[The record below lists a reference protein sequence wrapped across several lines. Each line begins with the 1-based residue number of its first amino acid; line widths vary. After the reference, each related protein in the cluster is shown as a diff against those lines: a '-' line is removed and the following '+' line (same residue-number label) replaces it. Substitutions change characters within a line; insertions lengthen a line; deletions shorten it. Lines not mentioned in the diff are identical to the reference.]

1 MSLTLSVTS
10 STTLFVTNIPANAA
24 TLTFASS
31 LDGVTY
37 TTISSVPASPIA
49 IPTGTTAYS
58 FTNQLIPSSYY
69 RVTTGSGSN
78 AVTQYILQARGA
90 AGSSTS
96 SFSNSG
102 GSGFATVGSTSVSL
116 NNSGNSVLS
125 DQTYSASQAL
135 YYQLT
140 TPVGTSMGNGNYTMS
155 LYNVASGTGSSSTI
169 SAYFRVTTSGSTTTV
184 QIFRRDSGAETQ
196 IGSDIAVSTA
206 TQLALYWDGTN
217 TIYYYVGN
225 TLRTTYR
232 FTNTWATIKS
242 AIQVAALTTPFTV
255 SDTRLYVTGS
265 VPTAVN
271 WRLNLSNVT
280 TASLTSGT
288 SPAISTSTYG
298 TYYYITNTGF
308 NALTLPTITSTTDT
322 GAFWVLRNNTN
333 VNLSVAL
340 TGGTGLTSPMVI
352 QPSNS
357 VTIVWSGTAYIL
369 F

>member
-10 STTLFVTNIPANAA
+10 STTLFVTNIPANAE

-37 TTISSVPASPIA
+37 TPISSVPASPIA

-58 FTNQLIPSSYY
+58 FTTQLIPSSYY

-102 GSGFATVGSTSVSL
+102 GSGFATIGSTSITL

-155 LYNVASGTGSSSTI
+155 LYNVESGTGSSSTI
-169 SAYFRVTTSGSTTTV
+169 SAYFGVITSGSTTTV
-184 QIFRRDSGAETQ
+184 RMFRRDSGAEVQ
-196 IGSDIAVSTA
+196 LGSDITISTA

-232 FTNTWATIKS
+232 FTNTWATIRG

-280 TASLTSGT
+280 GT
-288 SPAISTSTYG
+288 SVSPTASTYG

-308 NALTLPTITSTTDT
+308 NALTLPAITSGTDT
-322 GAFWVLRNNTN
+322 GAFWVLRNNTS
-333 VNLSVAL
+333 VYLSATL
-340 TGGTGLTSPMVI
+340 SGTFTGLTSPMLI
-352 QPSNS
+352 PPSNS
-357 VTIVWSGTAYIL
+357 ATIVWTGTGYVL